1 MSVISRIRKHFAGP
15 NKSQAIHQNLSNE
28 CPFYMATFF
37 DHSMRHII
45 DGTLLGLWDTMG
57 FHLQKKKEK
66 IKGGNN
72 EVDTDA
78 K

>member
-1 MSVISRIRKHFAGP
+1 
-15 NKSQAIHQNLSNE
+15 
-28 CPFYMATFF
+28 MATFF